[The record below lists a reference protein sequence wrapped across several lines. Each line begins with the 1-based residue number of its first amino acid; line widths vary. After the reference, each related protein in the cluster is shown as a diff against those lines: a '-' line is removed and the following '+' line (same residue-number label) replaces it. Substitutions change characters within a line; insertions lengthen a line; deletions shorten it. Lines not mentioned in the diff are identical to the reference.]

1 MDFELPKPSKVPK
14 ESRSRPITLRNI
26 AQVSAYMQ
34 SRAGGR
40 LFFRLVTESKLVAP
54 SSMTTDFFEL
64 KAWNTEVD
72 FTHTVIA
79 LESA

>member
-1 MDFELPKPSKVPK
+1 
-14 ESRSRPITLRNI
+14 
-26 AQVSAYMQ
+26 MQ